1 MRTFNT
7 AGPATAYAPPPA
19 SAPGAE
25 LGPMGVRMSFARDE
39 EIYAQEEQADLVY
52 RVVSG
57 AVRITCLMA
66 DGRRHVAGFHF
77 AGEFFG
83 MESGENHAFSA
94 EALCDTVVAVAKRR
108 LVERDSEM
116 ERLLWTSTARELSRI
131 HAHMLLLSR
140 KTACERVAT
149 FLMEMADRQ
158 GRKDKLFLPMGRQ
171 DIADYLG
178 LTIETVSRM
187 MTRLQA
193 DRLIEMDDPR
203 HVRIR
208 HCAALVECCE

>member
-1 MRTFNT
+1 MRSFNT
-7 AGPATAYAPPPA
+7 ASPASTFAPPA
-19 SAPGAE
+19 VAPGAD
-25 LGPMGVRMSFARDE
+25 LGPMSVRMSFAKEE
-39 EIYAQEEQADLVY
+39 EIYAQEEEADLVY

-83 MESGENHAFSA
+83 LESGEQHAFSA

-108 LVERDSEM
+108 LVERDGEI
-116 ERLLWTSTARELSRI
+116 ERLLWISTAREMSRL

-149 FLMEMADRQ
+149 FLVEMADRQ
-158 GRKDKLFLPMGRQ
+158 GRQDSLFLPMGRQ

-187 MTRLQA
+187 MTKLQA
-193 DRLIEMDDPR
+193 DRLIEMEDPR

-208 HCAALVECCE
+208 HGAALMDCCE

>member
-1 MRTFNT
+1 MRSFNS
-7 AGPATAYAPPPA
+7 ASPASTYAPPA
-19 SAPGAE
+19 GLAPSAE
-25 LGPMGVRMSFARDE
+25 LGPFGVLMSFAKDE
-39 EIYAQEEQADLVY
+39 EIYAQEEEADLVY

-77 AGEFFG
+77 PGEFFG
-83 MESGENHAFSA
+83 LESGEHHAFSA

-108 LVERDSEM
+108 LVERDGEI

-140 KTACERVAT
+140 KTASERVAT
-149 FLMEMADRQ
+149 FLLEMAERQ
-158 GRKDKLFLPMGRQ
+158 GAKDSLFLPMGRQ

-208 HCAALVECCE
+208 QGAALMECCE

>member
-1 MRTFNT
+1 MRAFNT
-7 AGPATAYAPPPA
+7 AGPATAYAPPAAPA
-19 SAPGAE
+19 PNGE
-25 LGPMGVRMSFARDE
+25 LGPMGVRMSFVRDE
-39 EIYAQEEQADLVY
+39 EIYAQEEEADLVY

-57 AVRITCLMA
+57 AVRITCVMA
-66 DGRRHVAGFHF
+66 DGRRHIAGFHF

-83 MESGENHAFSA
+83 MESGEHHAFSA
-94 EALCDTVVAVAKRR
+94 EALCDTVIAVAKRR
-108 LVERDSEM
+108 VVERDGEM
-116 ERLLWTSTARELSRI
+116 ERLLWTATGRELSRM

-140 KTACERVAT
+140 KTACERVAS
-149 FLMEMADRQ
+149 FLVEMAERQ
-158 GRKDKLFLPMGRQ
+158 NGMDSLFLPMGRQ

-187 MTRLQA
+187 MTKLQS

-208 HCAALVECCE
+208 LRSALMDCCE